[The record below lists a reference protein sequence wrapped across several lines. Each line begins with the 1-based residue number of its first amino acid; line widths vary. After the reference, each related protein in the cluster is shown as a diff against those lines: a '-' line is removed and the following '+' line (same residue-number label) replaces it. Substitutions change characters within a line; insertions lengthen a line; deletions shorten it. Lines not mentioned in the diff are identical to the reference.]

1 MRSAQS
7 IEYGKQQAEA
17 LGLIGGGPQRVSL
30 GGHSGASDAA
40 VKRIERRK
48 PDRNRLVLR
57 DQIIVS
63 TQPGGGHNEQ
73 PMASATTGE
82 DQMISR
88 IARSLGDQVA
98 RCARRHCAATAKN
111 YNIGVFSGLPDR
123 RMAAS

>member
-1 MRSAQS
+1 V
-7 IEYGKQQAEA
+7 EA
-17 LGLIGGGPQRVSL
+17 VGLIGSGLQLVSHA
-30 GGHSGASDAA
+30 GSSGTIYTA
-40 VKRIERRK
+40 VKRIERRQ
-48 PDRNRLVLR
+48 PDRKRLVPR

-88 IARSLGDQVA
+88 IAGSLGDQVA
-98 RCARRHCAATAKN
+98 RCARRLDCAPTAKN
-111 YNIGVFSGLPDR
+111 YHMSVFLGLPDR